1 MKQLTEQDED
11 AILDL
16 FLGMYYFQFLASAVE
31 LDLFTVLSRS
41 PGLTRDD
48 LAEQLKLENQP
59 ARILLLGCS
68 AVGLL
73 RKEGDRYFNTS
84 GAERFFSKAHPANMV
99 PAVRMANHIQFRPMA
114 RFAEAL
120 RSNTNVGLQEIPG
133 SASNLYMRLAENPP
147 LEKIFHEMMSLVSF
161 GTAAF
166 LAETLDLSPHRRL
179 LDVGGGEAVNATILA
194 GRWPDMHVTVLD
206 LPTVA
211 ESTRARLTAQGMAE
225 RVTAVGGDCFAEE
238 LPEGFDAMLFSRFL
252 SIWSEEKVRS
262 LLAKA
267 ARALRPGASLYVIE
281 ALQDDDEMGPPFV
294 AHLCAYFLTL
304 ASGEGMVRTW
314 SEWTSWLEEAG
325 FESFS
330 RRALPGGMS
339 EFLIEAVRADN

>member
-1 MKQLTEQDED
+1 MKELTEQDEN

-31 LDLFTVLSRS
+31 LDLFTLLSRS
-41 PGLTRDD
+41 PGLTRDEV
-48 LAEQLKLENQP
+48 AEHLKLENQP

-99 PAVRMANHIQFRPMA
+99 PAVRMANHIQYRPMA

-120 RSNTNVGLQEIPG
+120 KANTNVGLQEIPG

-166 LAETLDLSPHRRL
+166 LAETLDLSRHRRL

-194 GRWPDMHVTVLD
+194 GRWPDLHVTVLD

-211 ESTRARLTAQGMAE
+211 ESTRARLAAQGMAE

-238 LPEGFDAMLFSRFL
+238 LPGGFDAMLFSRFL

-314 SEWTSWLEEAG
+314 PEWMSWLEEAG
-325 FESFS
+325 FQSFS
-330 RRALPGGMS
+330 RRPLPGGMS
-339 EFLIEAVRADN
+339 EFLIEAVRV

>member
-1 MKQLTEQDED
+1 MKQLTDQDEN

-31 LDLFTVLSRS
+31 LDLFTLLSRS
-41 PGLTRDD
+41 PGLTREE
-48 LAEQLKLENQP
+48 LAEHLKIENQP
-59 ARILLLGCS
+59 ARILLLGCG

-120 RSNTNVGLQEIPG
+120 KANTNVGLQEIPG
-133 SASNLYMRLAENPP
+133 SAPNLYMRLAENPP

-161 GTAAF
+161 GTAAY
-166 LAETLDLSPHRRL
+166 LAETLDLSRHRTL
-179 LDVGGGEAVNATILA
+179 LDVGGGEAVNATTLA
-194 GRWPDMHVTVLD
+194 GRWPDLHVTVLD

-211 ESTRARLTAQGMAE
+211 ESTRARLSAQGMAE

-238 LPEGFDAMLFSRFL
+238 LPAGFDAVLLSRFC

-267 ARALRPGASLYVIE
+267 ARALRPGASLYLIE

-314 SEWTSWLEEAG
+314 PEWVGWLEEAG
-325 FESFS
+325 FKSFS
-330 RRALPGGMS
+330 RRPLPGGMS
-339 EFLIEAVRADN
+339 EFLIEAVRA

>member
-41 PGLTRDD
+41 PGLTRDE

-194 GRWPDMHVTVLD
+194 GRWPDLHVTVLD

>member
-1 MKQLTEQDED
+1 MKELTEQDED
-11 AILDL
+11 AIRDL

-31 LDLFTVLSRS
+31 LDLFTVLSHS
-41 PGLTRDD
+41 PGLTREE
-48 LAEQLKLENQP
+48 LAERLNIDNQP
-59 ARILLLGCS
+59 ARILLLGCG

-84 GAERFFSKAHPANMV
+84 GAERYFSRANPANMV

-114 RFAEAL
+114 RFADAL
-120 RSNTNVGLQEIPG
+120 KANTNVGLQEIPG
-133 SASNLYMRLAENPP
+133 SAPNLYMRLAENPP
-147 LEKIFHEMMSLVSF
+147 LEAIFHEMMSLVSF

-166 LAETLDLSPHRRL
+166 LAEAVDMSRHRTL
-179 LDVGGGEAVNATILA
+179 LDVGGGEAVNATVLA
-194 GRWPDMHVTVLD
+194 GRWPDLHVTVLD

-211 ESTRARLTAQGMAE
+211 ETTRARLTAQGMAE
-225 RVTAVGGDCFAEE
+225 RVTALGGDCFAEE

-252 SIWSEEKVRS
+252 SIWSEEKVRG

-267 ARALRPGASLYVIE
+267 ARALRPGGSLYVID

-304 ASGEGMVRTW
+304 ASGEGMARTW
-314 SEWTSWLEEAG
+314 AEWTRWLEEAG
-325 FESFS
+325 FTSLS
-330 RRALPGGMS
+330 RQPLPGGMS
-339 EFLIEAVRADN
+339 EFLIEAVRL